1 MSSIKDTLTRYLQ
14 SHATPYEIIKH
25 GVVRNS
31 DTSGN
36 NPALALVI
44 TATSVGKPIIV
55 RNTTSLNGN
64 NFVMTLIPDNHALN
78 LDVLQTL
85 LHCKIKTVP
94 AHDYVAY
101 VKNWAPGMFSPIAE
115 EYGIKTII
123 DEQLCQH
130 NAIFFRTENKN
141 EFIKIALDTF
151 RGLHKT
157 SIFGHQFST
166 PLSAPPLSVHALSA
180 NSLSANSS
188 SANSSSANN
197 KTQASALP
205 NSNTQ
210 THNNENTLS
219 IKQRIE
225 RITELPPMPE
235 MAKKI
240 IHLNANPYARAEDLS
255 ALITLDPSLSAQ
267 IMRYAK
273 SPFFGYRGKIGSVQ
287 EAISRVLGYDMVM
300 NIALGL
306 AATSTF
312 TIPKKGPLGLESF
325 WKHSIYSATLSQ
337 IIGKSLPKNNQ
348 PQTGIMY
355 LSGLLH
361 NFGFL
366 LLGHLF
372 KDEFKKLNQAIINN
386 PDEPVTRHELNV
398 LGVDHTEIGAW
409 LMQAWNMP
417 TEIIT
422 TIREHHNE
430 NYSGIDEQYA
440 NLTLIADR
448 LLKTKECGDAENSEL
463 PTAMMKKYGLNE
475 VQLMTC
481 LENLIEGSTELDAI
495 ANTLAA

>member
-1 MSSIKDTLTRYLQ
+1 MPSIKDTLTRYLQ
-14 SHATPYEIIKH
+14 SHATPYEIIKD
-25 GVVRNS
+25 GVIRNS
-31 DTSGN
+31 DTPGSN
-36 NPALALVI
+36 TDLALVI
-44 TATSVGKPIIV
+44 TATSVARPIIV
-55 RNTTSLNGN
+55 RNTTSLEGN
-64 NFVMTLIPDNHALN
+64 NFIMTVIPDNHALN

-85 LHCKIKTVP
+85 LNCKLKTVP

-101 VKNWAPGMFSPIAE
+101 VKNWVPGIFSPIAE
-115 EYGIKTII
+115 EYGIKAII

-130 NAIFFRTENKN
+130 SAIFFPTENKN
-141 EFIKIALDTF
+141 EFIKLALDTF
-151 RGLHKT
+151 RNLHKT

-166 PLSAPPLSVHALSA
+166 PLSALK
-180 NSLSANSS
+180 
-188 SANSSSANN
+188 
-197 KTQASALP
+197 KTQAPAPPDSAK
-205 NSNTQ
+205 Q
-210 THNNENTLS
+210 TLDSEENTLS

-255 ALITLDPSLSAQ
+255 TLIELDPSLSAQ

-287 EAISRVLGYDMVM
+287 EAVSRVLGYDMVM

-306 AATSTF
+306 AATSAF
-312 TIPKKGPLGLESF
+312 KIPKKGPLGLESF
-325 WKHSIYSATLSQ
+325 WKHSIYSATLTQ
-337 IIGKSLPKNNQ
+337 MIGKLLPKNNQ
-348 PQTGIMY
+348 PQAGIMY

-372 KDEFKKLNQAIINN
+372 KDEFKKLNQAIINK
-386 PDEPVTRHELNV
+386 PDVPVIAHELDA

-448 LLKTKECGDAENSEL
+448 LLKTKESGDAENSEL
-463 PTAMMKKYGLNE
+463 PVAMMKKYGLNE
-475 VQLMTC
+475 NQLMAC
-481 LENLIEGSTELDAI
+481 LENLIDGSTELDAI

>member
-1 MSSIKDTLTRYLQ
+1 MSSIKDTLTRYLE
-14 SHATPYEIIKH
+14 SHATPYEIIKD
-25 GVVRNS
+25 GVIRNS
-31 DTSGN
+31 DTPSN
-36 NPALALVI
+36 NTDLALVI
-44 TATSVGKPIIV
+44 TATSVGRPIIV
-55 RNTTSLNGN
+55 RNTTSLDGN
-64 NFVMTLIPDNHALN
+64 NFILALIPDNHALN

-85 LHCKIKTVP
+85 LNCKIKTVP

-130 NAIFFRTENKN
+130 SAIFFPTENKN
-141 EFIKIALDTF
+141 EFIKLALATF
-151 RGLHKT
+151 RNLHKT

-166 PLSAPPLSVHALSA
+166 PLSAQPLFT
-180 NSLSANSS
+180 
-188 SANSSSANN
+188 N
-197 KTQASALP
+197 KVTQASASP
-205 NSNTQ
+205 DSDKQ
-210 THNNENTLS
+210 AFDSENVLS

-240 IHLNANPYARAEDLS
+240 IHLNANPYARTEDLS
-255 ALITLDPSLSAQ
+255 ALIELDPSLSAQ

-312 TIPKKGPLGLESF
+312 KIPKKGPLGLKSF
-325 WKHSIYSATLSQ
+325 WKHSIYSATLTQ
-337 IIGKSLPKNNQ
+337 MIGKLLPKNNQ

-372 KDEFKKLNQAIINN
+372 KDEFKKLNQAIINK
-386 PDEPVTRHELNV
+386 PDEPVIAHELNA

-430 NYSGIDEQYA
+430 NYSGIDAQYA

-448 LLKTKECGDAENSEL
+448 LLKTKESGDAENSEL
-463 PTAMMKKYGLNE
+463 PTAIMKKYGLNE
-475 VQLMTC
+475 NQLIAC
-481 LENLIEGSTELDAI
+481 LENLIDGSTELDAI